1 MVNVKWEWLTNL
13 FVLSSL
19 VVQLRDSLA
28 TKEFALMQKQ
38 QELED
43 KDRSMNVLT
52 EQVLYY
58 LEEEEEKKQKRIT
71 SDTSLSLSFSLS
83 LCVCVSI
90 KSHYHTAA
98 VSIH

>member
-1 MVNVKWEWLTNL
+1 
-13 FVLSSL
+13 
-19 VVQLRDSLA
+19 
-28 TKEFALMQKQ
+28 MQKQ

-71 SDTSLSLSFSLS
+71 SDTSLSV
-83 LCVCVSI
+83 CVCVSI